1 MTTTQDEFTQDN
13 LKTKKTSNVVSLD
26 DRRKKELPFGVE
38 PDIMD
43 YLVEQKIRRDREKF
57 NNYDKIYKQILE
69 ED

>member
-1 MTTTQDEFTQDN
+1 MTTTQDESTQDN

-26 DRRKKELPFGVE
+26 DRRKKDEQPWIDHV
-38 PDIMD
+38 IMD
-43 YLVEQKIRRDREKF
+43 FLVEQKIRRDRAKF

>member
-1 MTTTQDEFTQDN
+1 MTTTQDESTQDN

-38 PDIMD
+38 QDIMD
-43 YLVEQKIRRDREKF
+43 FLVEQKIRRDREKF

>member
-1 MTTTQDEFTQDN
+1 MTTKQDESTQDN

-26 DRRKKELPFGVE
+26 ERRKKELPSGLE
-38 PDIMD
+38 QDIMD
-43 YLVEQKIRRDREKF
+43 YLVEQRIRRDREKF

>member
-26 DRRKKELPFGVE
+26 ERRKKDEQPWL
-38 PDIMD
+38 DHAIMD
-43 YLVEQKIRRDREKF
+43 FLVEQKIRRDREKF
-57 NNYDKIYKQILE
+57 DNYDKIYKQILE